1 MIPVIVGLAVLVAF
15 GLIVAWRIQQR
26 FVQSKV
32 DAALAAQEAKWAATT
47 ATEKQLKLRALVDQ
61 SASLI
66 ILTDD
71 LWGITFIAGGGS
83 SALAAALRVEPGMK
97 LDRCFTYDSLRTVAE
112 TVGSLAPGKASRS
125 MPLIIQAGGRE
136 FHVECSV
143 IDRRSE
149 AAMAGLL
156 WTVTDAT
163 ERFQAARDLS
173 VAHDRLTA
181 ILTNLN
187 VSIWSALPDGGGMLY
202 VSAGEEDIYGRPAA
216 EFFANPSLW
225 REAIHPDDREEAERS
240 LTAQIQAKGQAC
252 AEYRIVRPD
261 GSIRWVANHIC
272 PIRNESGELVR
283 LDGSVD
289 DITEQRLDRLAREET
304 EQRYNRMV
312 ARVPGIV
319 YQFRL
324 APDGAMSMPFIS
336 TRAEEYVGFTAKG
349 IMENCDLLLG
359 AIHEDDFKG
368 MYDAIVESATSLG
381 QFLWEGRVYT
391 TPDEFRW
398 FKVTANPERCSD
410 GSILWDGLMFD
421 VTTLRA
427 AEEAAREKEAAEQA
441 NLAKSEFLSR
451 MSHELRTPLNAILG
465 FGQLLEMQVADDS
478 LLEMIGH
485 LNRAGRHLLS
495 LINEVLEISRIE
507 SRTLHVSCEP
517 LDVGPLIEEV
527 CDLLMPLASDKQVR
541 MVHESNG
548 EPRYAHAD
556 AQRLRQ
562 VLMNIVANAIKYN
575 SVGGLV
581 TLAARETEGDHVEIS
596 IRDNGPGIPAN
607 RKSRLFTAFDRL
619 GAEGTVVEGT
629 GLGLALSKR
638 LVEVMGGSIHME
650 DAEGGGCVFIVTL
663 DGADPNVSDM
673 LGLRPV
679 AALARKR
686 TVLYIEDN
694 FASARLM
701 ENLANHVGA
710 RLSVMSQ
717 GLLGFESAKSMK
729 PDVIFLDL
737 DLPDVN
743 GMEVLGLL
751 KNDPATRDIPVVI
764 VSADATM
771 ARRERAM
778 QNGAAGYLGKPFEV
792 REVIDLLR
800 QEWPI
805 GGNAG

>member
-1 MIPVIVGLAVLVAF
+1 MIPAILGLAVLVAL
-15 GLIVAWRIQQR
+15 GIVGVPLLRR
-26 FVQSKV
+26 YVGSKV
-32 DAALAAQEAKWAATT
+32 DTALAAQEAKWIATT
-47 ATEKQLKLRALVDQ
+47 STEKQRRVRALVDQ

-66 ILTDD
+66 VLTDE

-83 SALAAALRVEPGMK
+83 SPLAGALEIEPGMK
-97 LDRCFTYDSLRTVAE
+97 LDRCFTYDSLRAIAE

-125 MPLIIQAGGRE
+125 MPLIIQAGDRE

-149 AAMAGLL
+149 PTMAGLL
-156 WTVTDAT
+156 WTITDAT
-163 ERFQAARDLS
+163 ERFQAAQDLS
-173 VAHDRLTA
+173 LAHDRLTA

-202 VSAGEEDIYGRPAA
+202 VSAGEEGLYGRPAS
-216 EFFANPSLW
+216 EFFANPNLW
-225 REAIHPDDREEAERS
+225 REAIHPEDREEAEQS
-240 LTAQIQAKGQAC
+240 LASQIEAKGEAC

-261 GSIRWVANHIC
+261 GSIRWVANHIR
-272 PIRNESGELVR
+272 PIRNEAGELVR

-289 DITEQRLDRLAREET
+289 DITEQRLDRLAREVT

-324 APDGAMSMPFIS
+324 APDGSMSMPFIS
-336 TRAEEYVGFTAKG
+336 TRAEEYVGFTAKE
-349 IMENCDLLLG
+349 IMENCDLLFS
-359 AIHEDDFKG
+359 AVHEDDLEG
-368 MYDAIVESATSLG
+368 MYRAIKESATSLG

-391 TPDEFRW
+391 TPEECRR
-398 FKVTANPERCSD
+398 FKVTANPELCPD
-410 GSILWDGLMFD
+410 GAILWDGLMFD
-421 VTTLRA
+421 VTDLRV
-427 AEEAAREKEAAEQA
+427 AEEAARLKEAAEQA

-465 FGQLLEMQVADDS
+465 FGQLLEMQVGDAG
-478 LLEMIGH
+478 LLDMIGH
-485 LNRAGRHLLS
+485 LNRAGRHLLT

-517 LDVGPLIEEV
+517 LELSPLIEEV
-527 CDLLMPLASDKQVR
+527 CDLLMPLASSKQVR
-541 MVHESNG
+541 TIYERKG
-548 EPRYAHAD
+548 EPLYAHAD

-581 TLAARETEGDHVEIS
+581 TLAVRETEDYRVEIS
-596 IRDNGPGIPAN
+596 VRDNGPGIPAS

-619 GAEGTVVEGT
+619 GAESTGVEGT

-638 LVEVMGGSIHME
+638 LVEVMGGSLRME

-663 DGADPNVSDM
+663 DRDEPSVAGMAGM
-673 LGLRPV
+673 LTA
-679 AALARKR
+679 AALPGKR

-694 FASARLM
+694 FASTRLM

-710 RLSVMSQ
+710 RLHVTSQ
-717 GLLGFESAKSMK
+717 GFLGFESAKSMK

-737 DLPDVN
+737 DLPDIN

-751 KNDPATRDIPVVI
+751 KNDPETKGIPVVI

-771 ARRERAM
+771 ARRERAL
-778 QNGAAGYLGKPFEV
+778 QNGAAGYLSKPFEV
-792 REVIDLLR
+792 RDVIDLLR
-800 QEWPI
+800 HEWPN
-805 GGNAG
+805 GGNAA